1 MWKIFTRK
9 NINKGSMAKSTI
21 ETKGLDPKKFQATA
35 YPILFAIAFA
45 HFINDL
51 LQIIIP
57 SIYPLLKE
65 NYTLS
70 FTQVGFITFVYQ
82 VMASLLQP
90 VVGFYT
96 DKRPQPYALA
106 IGMCFTLGGLAM
118 LAFASSYALILLS
131 VGLVGIGSSI
141 FHPEAS
147 RVAYLAS
154 GGKSG
159 LAQSIFQVGGNS
171 GTAIGPLLV
180 ILLVIPYGQTHI
192 LWFLLLA
199 LLGIFVLSQIA
210 RWYKKHLIFRK
221 ANKIKVLE
229 YPPRL
234 SKKQVKG
241 AIGILLVLIFS
252 KYIYMTSI
260 SSYFTFYLIDKFG
273 VSIPESQF
281 YLFLFFG
288 SVALGTFL
296 GGPLGDR
303 FGRKYV
309 IWFSILGS
317 APFALLLPY
326 VDLFWTGTLVIMVG
340 LVLSS
345 AFSAILV
352 FAQELL
358 PGKVGMISGL
368 FFGFAFGIAGLGSA
382 ALGYLADHTS
392 ITFVYKLCSFL
403 PLIGIMAFLL
413 PNIKSRSGITSGDK

>member
-1 MWKIFTRK
+1 MSKAKINTLK
-9 NINKGSMAKSTI
+9 TENQNLQKTV
-21 ETKGLDPKKFQATA
+21 
-35 YPILFAIAFA
+35 YPILFAISFA
-45 HFINDL
+45 HLTNDL
-51 LQIIIP
+51 LQIVIP

-65 NYTLS
+65 NFALT
-70 FTQVGFITFVYQ
+70 FTQIGFITFVYQ
-82 VMASLLQP
+82 LTASLLQP
-90 VVGFYT
+90 VVGHYT
-96 DKRPQPYALA
+96 DKKPQPFSLA
-106 IGMCFTLGGLAM
+106 IGMCFTLSGLAL
-118 LAFASSYALILLS
+118 LAFAGNYAMILIS

-154 GGKSG
+154 GGKRG
-159 LAQSIFQVGGNS
+159 LAQSIFQVGGNA

-180 ILLVIPYGQTHI
+180 ILIVIPKGQTNI

-199 LLGIFVLSQIA
+199 VIGIIVLSGIA
-210 RWYKKHLIFRK
+210 KWYQKHLEFRK
-221 ANKIKVLE
+221 ENKVRTKD

-234 SKKQVKG
+234 RKKQVK
-241 AIGILLVLIFS
+241 ISLWILLILIFS

-260 SSYFTFYLIDKFG
+260 SSYFTFYLIEKFG
-273 VSIPESQF
+273 ISIPESQF

-296 GGPLGDR
+296 GGPIGDK

-317 APFALLLPY
+317 APFALMLPY
-326 VDLFWTGTLVIMVG
+326 AGLFWTGAFAVIIG
-340 LVLSS
+340 LILSS

-358 PGKVGMISGL
+358 PGKIGMISGM

-382 ALGYLADHTS
+382 VLGYVADISS
-392 ITFVYKLCSFL
+392 IDFVYHLCSYL
-403 PLIGIMAFLL
+403 PLLGGVAYFL
-413 PNIKSRSGITSGDK
+413 PNIKSGSVKNLKGEK

>member
-1 MWKIFTRK
+1 MS
-9 NINKGSMAKSTI
+9 NKATNTI
-21 ETKGLDPKKFQATA
+21 DSKLVQKTV
-35 YPILFAIAFA
+35 YPILFAIAFS
-45 HFINDL
+45 HFLNDL
-51 LQIIIP
+51 LQIVIP

-65 NYTLS
+65 NYSLS
-70 FTQVGFITFVYQ
+70 FTQIGFITFVYQ
-82 VMASLLQP
+82 LTASLLQP
-90 VVGFYT
+90 VVGFHT
-96 DKRPQPYALA
+96 DKKPMPYSLA
-106 IGMCFTLGGLAM
+106 FGMGFTMLGLTL
-118 LAFASSYALILLS
+118 LAFASNYFLILLS
-131 VGLVGIGSSI
+131 VGLVGVGSSI

-317 APFALLLPY
+317 APFALMLPY
-326 VDLFWTGTLVIMVG
+326 VGLFWTGVLVVTIG
-340 LVLSS
+340 LILSS

-358 PGKVGMISGL
+358 PGKIGMISGL

-382 ALGYLADHTS
+382 VLGYLADYTS
-392 ITFVYKLCSFL
+392 IDFVYKLCSFL

>member
-1 MWKIFTRK
+1 MSDKAL
-9 NINKGSMAKSTI
+9 NTI
-21 ETKGLDPKKFQATA
+21 DSKLVQKTV
-35 YPILFAIAFA
+35 YPILFAIAFS
-45 HFINDL
+45 HFLNDL
-51 LQIIIP
+51 LQIVIP

-65 NYTLS
+65 NFSLS
-70 FTQVGFITFVYQ
+70 FTQIGFITFVYQ
-82 VMASLLQP
+82 LTASLLQP
-90 VVGFYT
+90 VVGFHT
-96 DKRPQPYALA
+96 DKKPMPYSLA
-106 IGMCFTLGGLAM
+106 FGMGFTMLGLTL
-118 LAFASSYALILLS
+118 LAFASNYFLILVS
-131 VGLVGIGSSI
+131 VALVGVGSSI

-154 GGKSG
+154 GGKRG

-192 LWFLLLA
+192 LWFLLFA

-234 SKKQVKG
+234 RKKQVKG

-296 GGPLGDR
+296 GGSLGDR

-403 PLIGIMAFLL
+403 PLIGGVAYFL
-413 PNIKSRSGITSGDK
+413 PNLRSKPAKLK

>member
-1 MWKIFTRK
+1 MNTQT
-9 NINKGSMAKSTI
+9 NPLKSEDSKVLQKTV
-21 ETKGLDPKKFQATA
+21 
-35 YPILFAIAFA
+35 YPILFAIAFS
-45 HFINDL
+45 HLLNDL
-51 LQIIIP
+51 LQIVIP

-65 NYTLS
+65 NYSLS
-70 FTQVGFITFVYQ
+70 FTQIGFITFVYQ
-82 VMASLLQP
+82 VTASLLQP
-90 VVGFYT
+90 VVGFQT
-96 DKRPQPYALA
+96 DKKPMPYSLA
-106 IGMCFTLGGLAM
+106 FGMCFTMLGLIL
-118 LAFASSYALILLS
+118 LAFAHNYAVILIA

-154 GGKSG
+154 GGKRG
-159 LAQSIFQVGGNS
+159 MAQAIFQVGGNS

-180 ILLVIPYGQTHI
+180 IFLVIPYGQAYI
-192 LWFLLLA
+192 LWFLLAA
-199 LLGIFVLSQIA
+199 LLAIAVLIHIA
-210 RWYKKHLIFRK
+210 KWYQKHLIFRK
-221 ANKIKVLE
+221 ANKIKTLE

-234 SKKQVKG
+234 RKKQVKG

-273 VSIPESQF
+273 LTIPQSQF

-326 VDLFWTGTLVIMVG
+326 VDLFWTGTLVVMVG
-340 LVLSS
+340 LILSS

-382 ALGYLADHTS
+382 FLGYLADKTS
-392 ITFVYKLCSFL
+392 IEFVYQLCSFL
-403 PLIGIMAFLL
+403 PLIGGVAYYL
-413 PNIKSRSGITSGDK
+413 PNLRSKTVKK

>member
-1 MWKIFTRK
+1 MSAENK
-9 NINKGSMAKSTI
+9 NAIDVK
-21 ETKGLDPKKFQATA
+21 LFQKTS
-35 YPILFAIAFA
+35 YPILFAIAFS
-45 HFINDL
+45 HLLNDL

-57 SIYPLLKE
+57 SVYPLLKE
-65 NYTLS
+65 NYSLS
-70 FTQVGFITFVYQ
+70 FTQIGFITFSYQ
-82 VMASLLQP
+82 LTASLLQP
-90 VVGFYT
+90 VVGFHT
-96 DKRPQPYALA
+96 DKKPMPFSLA
-106 IGMCFTLGGLAM
+106 FGMLFTMIGLVL
-118 LAFASSYALILLS
+118 LSFASSYAVILIS

-154 GGKSG
+154 GGKRG

-171 GTAIGPLLV
+171 GTALGPLLV
-180 ILLVIPYGQTHI
+180 ILIVVPYGQIYI
-192 LWFLLLA
+192 LWFLVLA
-199 LLGIFVLSQIA
+199 FLAILVLYKIA
-210 RWYKKHLIFRK
+210 RWYQKHLELQK
-221 ANKIKVLE
+221 TNKIKVRD

-234 SKKQVKG
+234 RKKQVKG
-241 AIGILLVLIFS
+241 AIGVLLVLIFS

-273 VSIPESQF
+273 VSIRESQF

-317 APFALLLPY
+317 APFALMLPY
-326 VDLFWTGTLVIMVG
+326 VGLFWTGVLVVAIG
-340 LVLSS
+340 LILSS

-382 ALGYLADHTS
+382 ILGYLADYTS
-392 ITFVYKLCSFL
+392 IDFVYKLCSFL

>member
-1 MWKIFTRK
+1 MSI
-9 NINKGSMAKSTI
+9 STQNT
-21 ETKGLDPKKFQATA
+21 ETVKTNLVQKTA
-35 YPILFAIAFA
+35 YPVLFAIAFS
-45 HFINDL
+45 HLLNDL
-51 LQIIIP
+51 LQIVIP
-57 SIYPLLKE
+57 SIYPLLKDS
-65 NYTLS
+65 YSLS
-70 FTQVGFITFVYQ
+70 FTQIGFITLVYQ
-82 VMASLLQP
+82 LTASLLQP
-90 VVGFYT
+90 VVGHHT
-96 DKRPQPYALA
+96 DKKPMPFSLA
-106 IGMCFTLGGLAM
+106 FGMCFTITGLAL
-118 LAFASSYALILLS
+118 LAFATNYAVILIS

-154 GGKSG
+154 GGKRG
-159 LAQSIFQVGGNS
+159 LAQSIFQVGGNT

-180 ILLVIPYGQTHI
+180 ILLVIPFGQRYI
-192 LWFLLLA
+192 LAFLVLGF
-199 LLGIFVLSQIA
+199 LGILVLYRIA
-210 RWYKKHLIFRK
+210 HWYQKHLVLRK
-221 ANKIKVLE
+221 ANKVKVTD

-234 SKKQVKG
+234 LKKEVKRS
-241 AIGILLVLIFS
+241 IGILLVLIFS

-260 SSYFTFYLIDKFG
+260 SSYFTFYLIDKFN
-273 VSIPESQF
+273 VSIQDSQF

-326 VDLFWTGTLVIMVG
+326 VDLFWTGTLVIIIG

-382 ALGYLADHTS
+382 VLGYLADKTS
-392 ITFVYKLCSFL
+392 IEFVYILCSFM
-403 PLIGIMAFLL
+403 PLIGAAAYFL
-413 PNIKSRSGITSGDK
+413 PNIKTHSVATSKNK